1 MSEEHPEREARM
13 NPLTEVL
20 TPPHR
25 WLVAGLASAERDA
38 ILGPAGLRLPEWIAE
53 GRAEVVKHAP
63 HRTVYRVRVAGLDLH
78 IKHDR
83 GDFRE
88 WCRQQMRG
96 SRSRREFGLTREV
109 AARGVPTLEM
119 LVCGE
124 SIRRR
129 GPSDSWVVSRTLPE
143 VESLLDFLLDVLP
156 GLPLE
161 RRAGVLLRL
170 ADALGACL
178 ARIHRA
184 GVRHEDLH
192 PGNLLVRTPLG
203 EPELFLIDLPYARV
217 GPALDWKASRD
228 NLVMLDR
235 WFALRFSSTDRRRAW
250 RSYCA
255 TRKDLRLD
263 EFAMA
268 RELGILTVSTLRT
281 QGADLDRRCL
291 GGNRHFRRV
300 SARGVSGFAVSELAP
315 ADLAP
320 LLADSDAMFDRP
332 TGVVLKK
339 SASSSVVVIELAV
352 GGRVRPVVAKRID
365 ATWGDPLAS
374 LARTPPALRSY
385 CLGFALRFRSLPT
398 PRPLA
403 VWHRQ
408 RMGMKG
414 TGYLLV
420 DVVPDAVPLRERL
433 RTLDGLPTLER
444 RSRLGTLIGEL
455 ARLVRTM
462 HDAGFGHRDLKAD
475 NILVSPQGSTLAAR
489 ELREV
494 AGDPASPCDHLWLID
509 LVGASSA
516 PYQSRERRMRD
527 LARLQISFQKDASLS
542 RADRLRFLSL
552 YLRHGLAD
560 EVGWKV
566 WWKQIERI
574 AGERIARNKRRGR
587 VVG

>member
-1 MSEEHPEREARM
+1 M

-25 WLVAGLASAERDA
+25 WLVAGLAPAERDT
-38 ILGPAGLRLPEWIAE
+38 ILGPAGLRLPEWIAD

-63 HRTVYRVRVAGLDLH
+63 HRTVYRVRVGGLDLH
-78 IKHDR
+78 VKHDR

-129 GPSDSWVVSRTLPE
+129 GPSDSWVVSRTLPD

-161 RRAGVLLRL
+161 QRVRVLLRL

-192 PGNLLVRTPLG
+192 PGNLLVRSPLG

-217 GPALDWKASRD
+217 GPPLDWKASRD

-235 WFALRFSSTDRRRAW
+235 WFARRFASTDRRRAW

-255 TRKDLRLD
+255 TRTDLRLD
-263 EFAMA
+263 ESAMA
-268 RELGILTVSTLRT
+268 RELGTLTASTLRS

-300 SARGVSGFAVSELAP
+300 SARGVSGFAVSELAS

-320 LLADSDAMFDRP
+320 LLADSDAMFDKP
-332 TGVVLKK
+332 AGAVLKK

-374 LARTPPALRSY
+374 LTRTPPALRSY
-385 CLGFALRFRSLPT
+385 CLGFALRFRGLPT

-408 RMGMKG
+408 RLGMTG
-414 TGYLLV
+414 SGYLLV

-433 RTLDGLPTLER
+433 RTLDGLPTVER
-444 RSRLGTLIGEL
+444 QSRLGSLVGEL

-494 AGDPASPCDHLWLID
+494 PGDPVAPRDHLWLID

-516 PYQSRERRMRD
+516 LEQSRERRMRD
-527 LARLQISFQKDASLS
+527 LARLQISFQKDPSLS
-542 RADRLRFLSL
+542 RSDRLRFLSL
-552 YLRHGLAD
+552 YLRHGLGD

-574 AGERIARNKRRGR
+574 AGERIARNRKRGR